1 MLDPNPG
8 TTAPAGFTKTPAEVE
23 KEITDKYG
31 KEIPKDQLAKSAAAA
46 SNFQDNAT
54 FQNEL
59 KKRHP
64 DLAKFGIDP
73 DSVRGESFEGKIFIN
88 KDKADVGTA
97 YHEQMHHY
105 SNSKF
110 QASFGVVG
118 GVKFNEGVTE
128 YLTRKMYS
136 GDRSGHYDT
145 EEQVAETVAKKV
157 GEDVLRK
164 AYFQGDDAAIKKV
177 NDALAGK

>member
-1 MLDPNPG
+1 
-8 TTAPAGFTKTPAEVE
+8 
-23 KEITDKYG
+23 
-31 KEIPKDQLAKSAAAA
+31 LAKPA
-46 SNFQDNAT
+46 SKVTNFQDNAS
-54 FQNEL
+54 FQNDL

-64 DLAKFGIDP
+64 DLEKKGIDP
-73 DSVRGESFEGKIFIN
+73 DSVVGESYDGKIYIN

-105 SNSKF
+105 SSSKF
-110 QASFGVVG
+110 ISSFGVVS

-145 EEQVAETVAKKV
+145 EEQLAEVVAKKV
-157 GEDVLRK
+157 GDDTLAK
-164 AYFQGDDAAIKKV
+164 AYFEGDDAAMKKV
-177 NDALAGK
+177 SDALAGK